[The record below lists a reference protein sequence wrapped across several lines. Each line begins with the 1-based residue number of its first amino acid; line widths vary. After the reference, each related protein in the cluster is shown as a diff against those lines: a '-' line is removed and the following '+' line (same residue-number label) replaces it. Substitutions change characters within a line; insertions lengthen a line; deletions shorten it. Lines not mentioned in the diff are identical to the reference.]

1 MLPAFV
7 VVFVAGQLL
16 GGHLGIVSAV
26 VDRGET
32 FESFMSIGDFLNLAE
47 PSLLED
53 DVVVAESDVF
63 AIGFVYADVEVQVP
77 YEEEVVVPVYETREI
92 TEEHTTLVTK
102 TRSVKKTKTV
112 KVKVTFRWYDPSTWL
127 GYKYRYHNKL
137 VKGTAKKRRRY
148 H

>member
-53 DVVVAESDVF
+53 DVVVAEGDVF
-63 AIGFVYADVEVQVP
+63 AVGVLDANVEEAVEPKLLVGYQHLYVWIGVL
-77 YEEEVVVPVYETREI
+77 I
-92 TEEHTTLVTK
+92 GILLVALDEK
-102 TRSVKKTKTV
+102 YLEAS
-112 KVKVTFRWYDPSTWL
+112 RWPNL
-127 GYKYRYHNKL
+127 
-137 VKGTAKKRRRY
+137 
-148 H
+148 